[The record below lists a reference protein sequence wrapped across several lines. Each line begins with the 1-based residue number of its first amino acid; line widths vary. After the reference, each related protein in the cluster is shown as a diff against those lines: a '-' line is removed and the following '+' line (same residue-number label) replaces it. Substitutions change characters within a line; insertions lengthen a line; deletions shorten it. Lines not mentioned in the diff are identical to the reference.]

1 MTPYHFWADLFDTYQ
16 SLSPFLQFLW
26 LVVPPTFI
34 TVLFKLFLN
43 YRLAAKQIQ
52 EWQRMEDAGDFLL
65 PHLQAEQDTS
75 RLDAL
80 VEKEMT
86 AMLK

>member
-1 MTPYHFWADLFDTYQ
+1 MQTYHFWADLFDTYQ

-26 LVVPPTFI
+26 LVVPPVFV
-34 TVLFKLFLN
+34 TVMFALYLN
-43 YRLAAKQIQ
+43 YRLAAKQMQ

-65 PHLQAEQDTS
+65 THPRTEQDTS
-75 RLDAL
+75 KIDAL

>member
-1 MTPYHFWADLFDTYQ
+1 MQTYHFWADLFDTYQ

-26 LVVPPTFI
+26 LVVPPVFV
-34 TVLFKLFLN
+34 TVMFALWLN
-43 YRLAAKQIQ
+43 YRLAAKQMQ
-52 EWQRMEDAGDFLL
+52 EWQRMEDAHDFLL
-65 PHLQAEQDTS
+65 THPQAEQDTS
-75 RLDAL
+75 KIDAL

>member
-1 MTPYHFWADLFDTYQ
+1 MQTYHFWADLFDTYQ

-26 LVVPPTFI
+26 LVVPPVFV
-34 TVLFKLFLN
+34 TVMFALWLN
-43 YRLAAKQIQ
+43 YRLAAKQMQ
-52 EWQRMEDAGDFLL
+52 EWQRLEDAGDFLL
-65 PHLQAEQDTS
+65 THPPEEQDTS
-75 RLDAL
+75 KIDAL